1 LELRRYFLIFRKW
14 AWFVILVAVISAVS
28 SYFYSLTIP
37 PTYRAETTM
46 VVGKVVENT
55 NSVYFPYEIPGSLA
69 QAYGL
74 LVGQP
79 GILQATAEAIGQP
92 EAWQNLFFKIS
103 AKSSTNSQLLQLGVT
118 DSDPVFAARIANEL
132 AQQLI
137 LKGPIS
143 SQQKEA
149 EEQRAFVSSQLGQ
162 LKLQIESSQKNL
174 NSLSSQAA
182 LENDPKR
189 LEDLNSRIASL
200 QSKIA
205 EWQKNYASLL
215 AIQNS
220 GSNLF
225 VTVLAPAQPPKTPI
239 SPNVLQNVLL
249 AAAAGLALAI
259 GVVFLLEYLDDTIK
273 DADDVQR
280 VLGVSSLGAIMRIAS
295 VREPGDQLITLRHP
309 RSPIAEAYRVLR
321 TNLRFSGIENP
332 SGALLVTSAGP
343 GEGKTT
349 TAANLAITMAQA
361 GRRVVLVDCDLRRPS
376 LHKLFGLS
384 NEEGLSSL
392 FLDSAPSL
400 ENIMYA
406 TRLESL
412 KVIPS
417 GPVPPN
423 PAEML
428 DSNLMKRVFS
438 DLRAQSDM
446 LILDS
451 PPTLAVA
458 DASILGARCSGAIL
472 VVDAGRTRTDACRR
486 AVDTLGNTGTK
497 ILGVVLNKITSR
509 RASSYYYYYYYS
521 SKEKGK
527 QAVIDQPPQAPPE
540 PVVQPM
546 KSK

>member
-79 GILQATAEAIGQP
+79 VILQATAEAIGQP

-497 ILGVVLNKITSR
+497 ILGVVLNKISSR

-527 QAVIDQPPQAPPE
+527 QAAIDQPPQAPPE

>member
-1 LELRRYFLIFRKW
+1 
-14 AWFVILVAVISAVS
+14 
-28 SYFYSLTIP
+28 
-37 PTYRAETTM
+37 
-46 VVGKVVENT
+46 
-55 NSVYFPYEIPGSLA
+55 
-69 QAYGL
+69 
-74 LVGQP
+74 
-79 GILQATAEAIGQP
+79 
-92 EAWQNLFFKIS
+92 
-103 AKSSTNSQLLQLGVT
+103 
-118 DSDPVFAARIANEL
+118 
-132 AQQLI
+132 
-137 LKGPIS
+137 
-143 SQQKEA
+143 
-149 EEQRAFVSSQLGQ
+149 
-162 LKLQIESSQKNL
+162 
-174 NSLSSQAA
+174 
-182 LENDPKR
+182 
-189 LEDLNSRIASL
+189 
-200 QSKIA
+200 
-205 EWQKNYASLL
+205 
-215 AIQNS
+215 
-220 GSNLF
+220 
-225 VTVLAPAQPPKTPI
+225 
-239 SPNVLQNVLL
+239 
-249 AAAAGLALAI
+249 
-259 GVVFLLEYLDDTIK
+259 
-273 DADDVQR
+273 
-280 VLGVSSLGAIMRIAS
+280 
-295 VREPGDQLITLRHP
+295 
-309 RSPIAEAYRVLR
+309 
-321 TNLRFSGIENP
+321 
-332 SGALLVTSAGP
+332 
-343 GEGKTT
+343 
-349 TAANLAITMAQA
+349 MAQA

-497 ILGVVLNKITSR
+497 ILGVVLNKISSR

-527 QAVIDQPPQAPPE
+527 QAAIDQPPQAPPE

>member
-1 LELRRYFLIFRKW
+1 MELRRYFLIFRKW
-14 AWFVILVAVISAVS
+14 AWFVILVGVISAVS

-79 GILQATAEAIGQP
+79 VILQATAEAIGQP

-103 AKSSTNSQLLQLGVT
+103 AKSSTNSQLLQLSVVDG
-118 DSDPVFAARIANEL
+118 DPVFAARIANEL

-200 QSKIA
+200 QTKIA

-239 SPNVLQNVLL
+239 SPNIPQNVLL
-249 AAAAGLALAI
+249 AAVAGLALAI

-392 FLDSAPSL
+392 FLDDAPSL
-400 ENIMYA
+400 ENIMYS
-406 TRLESL
+406 TKLESL

-458 DASILGARCSGAIL
+458 DASILGARCSGAVL

-486 AVDTLGNTGTK
+486 AVDTLSNTGTK
-497 ILGVVLNKITSR
+497 ILGVVLNKISSR

-521 SKEKGK
+521 SKEKEK
-527 QAVIDQPPQAPPE
+527 KAAIDKPPQAPPE
-540 PVVQPM
+540 PVPM

>member
-1 LELRRYFLIFRKW
+1 MELRRYFLIFRKW
-14 AWFVILVAVISAVS
+14 AWFVILVAAISAVS

-79 GILQATAEAIGQP
+79 VILQATAEAIGQP

-103 AKSSTNSQLLQLGVT
+103 AKSSTNSQLLQLSVVDG
-118 DSDPVFAARIANEL
+118 DPVFAARIANEL

-149 EEQRAFVSSQLGQ
+149 EEQRAFISSQLGQ

-239 SPNVLQNVLL
+239 SPNIPQNVLL
-249 AAAAGLALAI
+249 AAVAGLALAI
-259 GVVFLLEYLDDTIK
+259 GVVLLLEYLDDTIK

-361 GRRVVLVDCDLRRPS
+361 GRRVILVDCDLRRPG

-392 FLDSAPSL
+392 FLDSAPAL
-400 ENIMYA
+400 ENIMYS
-406 TRLESL
+406 TKLESL

-458 DASILGARCSGAIL
+458 DASILGARCSGAVL

-486 AVDTLGNTGTK
+486 AVDTLSNTGTK
-497 ILGVVLNKITSR
+497 ILGVVLNKISSR

-527 QAVIDQPPQAPPE
+527 KAAIEQPPQAPPE
-540 PVVQPM
+540 PVVQSM

>member
-1 LELRRYFLIFRKW
+1 MELRRYFLIFRKW

-79 GILQATAEAIGQP
+79 VILQATAEAIGQP

-103 AKSSTNSQLLQLGVT
+103 AKSSTNSQLLQLAVT

-497 ILGVVLNKITSR
+497 ILGVVLNKISSR

-527 QAVIDQPPQAPPE
+527 QAAIDQPPQAPPE

>member
-1 LELRRYFLIFRKW
+1 MELRRYFLIFRKW

-79 GILQATAEAIGQP
+79 VILQATAEAIGQP

-497 ILGVVLNKITSR
+497 ILGVVLNKISSR

-527 QAVIDQPPQAPPE
+527 QAAIDQPPQAPPE